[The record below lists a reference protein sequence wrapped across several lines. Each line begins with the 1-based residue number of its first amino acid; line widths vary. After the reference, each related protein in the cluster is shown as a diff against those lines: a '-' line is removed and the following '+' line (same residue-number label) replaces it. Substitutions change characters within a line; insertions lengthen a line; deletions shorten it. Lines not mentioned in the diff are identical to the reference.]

1 MLVSVIEPRRAFPLG
16 LGAAFVWDVS
26 LPEGSLDVLVTQ
38 GKVQTQQVLGGAGV
52 MSLCAHSQ

>member
-1 MLVSVIEPRRAFPLG
+1 MLVSVIQPRRAFPLG

-26 LPEGSLDVLVTQ
+26 LPAGSLDLLVTQ
-38 GKVQTQQVLGGAGV
+38 GKVQTYPVLGGTGV